1 MLPFENINP
10 MRKNYFVLLLSLIL
24 LPFALKAQ
32 NPHNN
37 SLSARLKNHVAVL
50 ASDSL
55 EGRGLG
61 TEGKILAKN
70 YIARHFSDHGLKPAG
85 DDYFQHFDL
94 RIGLARV
101 PATNVVGYLQGSDP
115 VLQDEYIV
123 IGAHYDHL
131 GYEYHNSER
140 VIYPGADDNASGTAV
155 LIELAGYFSRNPA
168 MRGRSIIF
176 IAFDA
181 EESGL
186 LGAERF
192 IEQNALFDI
201 DKISLMFSL
210 DMVGMYEANSGLE
223 LLGIGTL
230 DNGIDIAREVAGEKG
245 VTLRNTTSDI
255 PARTDTRPFGDSG
268 IPAVQAFT
276 GLKSPYHKPEDT
288 YDLLDYEGMARIT
301 EYLKILVS
309 ELSMKAELGPSRRF
323 ARLQRPY
330 GLHFNTGALAHIGG
344 THNKYPDEFY
354 KANSV
359 FAFSTG
365 FFMQMH
371 FGRKFTIQSEILYD
385 YNGSRSPEG
394 SYRRH
399 SLTVPV
405 NLHLYMAG
413 DPGGFIKV
421 YPFAGGYFR
430 FNLAGKEGGAELDFD
445 NLHPSREWG
454 INLGFGIQI
463 MKMQLAYTW
472 RRGLTDISSLPETKI
487 YNSGGYFTLGYRF

>member
-1 MLPFENINP
+1 
-10 MRKNYFVLLLSLIL
+10 MRKYYFELFLSFILLS
-24 LPFALKAQ
+24 FALKAQ

-37 SLSARLKNHVAVL
+37 SLATRLKNHVAFL

-94 RIGLARV
+94 RIGMARV
-101 PATNVVGYLQGSDP
+101 PATNVVGFLPGSDS
-115 VLQDEYIV
+115 VLQAEYIV

-131 GYEYHNSER
+131 GYEYDNSER
-140 VIYPGADDNASGTAV
+140 VIYHGADDNASGTAV
-155 LIELAGYFSRNPA
+155 LIELAGYFSRNPEL
-168 MRGRSIIF
+168 RGRSIIF

-192 IEQNALFDI
+192 IKQNTMFGI
-201 DKISLMFSL
+201 DKIRLMFSL
-210 DMVGMYEANSGLE
+210 DMVGMYDANSGLE

-230 DNGIDIAREVAGEKG
+230 DNGIEIARKAAGEHG
-245 VTLRNTTSDI
+245 VRLQNTTADI
-255 PARTDTRPFGDSG
+255 PVRTDTRPFGDSG

-276 GLKSPYHKPEDT
+276 GLESPYHKPEDT

-301 EYLKILVS
+301 EYLITLVS
-309 ELSMKAELGPSRRF
+309 ELSLNPELVPSRRF
-323 ARLQRPY
+323 ARLQRPF
-330 GLHFNTGALAHIGG
+330 GLHFSTGAL
-344 THNKYPDEFY
+344 THTGSTYNRYPDEFY
-354 KANSV
+354 QANSV

-371 FGRKFTIQSEILYD
+371 FGRKFTIQPEILYD

-399 SLTVPV
+399 SLTMPV
-405 NLHLYMAG
+405 NLHLYLAS

-421 YPFAGGYFR
+421 YPITGGYFR
-430 FNLAGKEGGAELDFD
+430 FNLAGKEGGVELDFE
-445 NLHPSREWG
+445 NLHPSQEWG
-454 INLGFGIQI
+454 INFGFGIQI
-463 MKMQLAYTW
+463 MKLHLAYTL
-472 RRGLTDISSLPETKI
+472 RRGLTDISSLPGTKI